1 MARKQTK
8 LDKRRRQENKTD
20 YRKRLVL
27 LKGNCPRLVVRK
39 SNKYLVL
46 QIVGSKHAQDNVICT
61 VSTKELLKHGWPKE
75 KTGSLKS
82 LGAAYL
88 GGLLISKKVGDKVKG
103 KIILDSGLI
112 PSTKGSRVYAAVKGV
127 KDAGLDISAKE
138 EVLPSEEKI
147 NKEEFFDD
155 VRSKIGGK
163 G

>member
-1 MARKQTK
+1 MTRKQTK
-8 LDKRRRQENKTD
+8 LVKRRRRESRTD

-39 SNKYLVL
+39 SNKYIIL
-46 QIVGSKHAQDNVICT
+46 QIVESEHAQDKVICT
-61 VSTKELLKHGWPKE
+61 VSTKDLLKHGWPKE
-75 KTGSLKS
+75 KSGSLKG

-88 GGLLISKKVGDKVKG
+88 GGLLIGKKVGDKVKG

-127 KDAGLDISAKE
+127 KDAGLDISVKE
-138 EVLPSEEKI
+138 EVLPEDEKI
-147 NKEEFFDD
+147 NKAEFFES
-155 VRSKIGGK
+155 VKSKVGGK